1 MKNEYLQKENEELI
15 KRIRDYLKEGGL
27 ASVTAFQRK
36 FRIGF
41 SRACMI
47 LDALAE
53 LGVVA
58 ETSTGST
65 PKREVNMD
73 RLSLLDGYVK

>member
-1 MKNEYLQKENEELI
+1 MKNKFLQKENGELI
-15 KRIRDYLKEGGL
+15 KRIRDYLKEGGM

-41 SRACMI
+41 SRVCMI
-47 LDALAE
+47 LDSLVAI
-53 LGVVA
+53 GVVI
-58 ETSTGST
+58 ENQTGSV

-73 RLSLLDGYVK
+73 RLSLLDEYI